1 MWVCMKMG
9 DTSNFRPSNS
19 GKMMVSGVFSWWFI
33 PGIVSSNP
41 CWSKHQPKKR
51 IVRHKQY
58 GIPSQ
63 KKENRHYYCCNLL
76 YSITTY
82 DDIHLRYRD
91 TASYIYILHIIYKYI
106 YICIYIYVYIY
117 MYIYIVSIRWQSIPQ
132 YSSMASLF
140 RLRPRG
146 AQKQLASHHRIQ
158 TRYDSSMLSY
168 LKNMLVHLDHHI
180 KRG

>member
-1 MWVCMKMG
+1 MCVCMKMG

-58 GIPSQ
+58 GIPP

-91 TASYIYILHIIYKYI
+91 TASYMYIIYI
-106 YICIYIYVYIY
+106 YIIYVYIII
-117 MYIYIVSIRWQSIPQ
+117 YIYIRIVSIRWQSIPQ
-132 YSSMASLF
+132 YSSCIL
-140 RLRPRG
+140 
-146 AQKQLASHHRIQ
+146 I
-158 TRYDSSMLSY
+158 
-168 LKNMLVHLDHHI
+168 
-180 KRG
+180 